1 VVTLDGIRQA
11 LACACEPFAE
21 RDHLQHLS
29 RSHFHHCVE
38 CTVQRRH
45 DGGAFF
51 VSSPGPT
58 TSLSSRGR
66 ICAPL
71 F

>member
-1 VVTLDGIRQA
+1 
-11 LACACEPFAE
+11 
-21 RDHLQHLS
+21 
-29 RSHFHHCVE
+29 VE

-51 VSSPGPT
+51 VASTGPT

>member
-1 VVTLDGIRQA
+1 
-11 LACACEPFAE
+11 
-21 RDHLQHLS
+21 
-29 RSHFHHCVE
+29 VE

-58 TSLSSRGR
+58 TSLSSRGV